1 MVTEVKLKDDTLLQ
15 ISELKDNIDANFKG
29 NRNENQTRDWKFW
42 FQSVLLLCQNLWN
55 LEFNPEILS
64 SRWDKR

>member
-15 ISELKDNIDANFKG
+15 ISELKNNIGANLG
-29 NRNENQTRDWKFW
+29 NQNEIQTRYWKFW
-42 FQSVLLLCQNLWN
+42 FQSVLLLCQLRN

>member
-15 ISELKDNIDANFKG
+15 ISELKNNIGANLG
-29 NRNENQTRDWKFW
+29 NQNEIQKRYWKFW